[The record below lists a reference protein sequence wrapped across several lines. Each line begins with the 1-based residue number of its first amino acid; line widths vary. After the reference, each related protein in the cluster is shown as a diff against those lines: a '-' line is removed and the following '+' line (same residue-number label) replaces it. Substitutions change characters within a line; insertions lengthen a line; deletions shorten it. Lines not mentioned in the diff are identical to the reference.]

1 MLERS
6 VLFKSFAESIVA
18 ILNRMIPLHSITL
31 FCDSP
36 DFGSCLFF
44 VSGQQRLYPCYFLR
58 FQLIGRYQIFV
69 IFYSAALHLFLE
81 LLDLIF
87 YSLFFHPLELFFVY
101 FFWYS
106 LVSCVRIWFWS
117 HIWFFFWIYLW
128 FFWIF
133 SFIICVWI
141 CFRYCLVSRIRI
153 WFWSYIWFFS
163 RVISGFDLLSGSG

>member
-1 MLERS
+1 
-6 VLFKSFAESIVA
+6 
-18 ILNRMIPLHSITL
+18 MIPLHSITL

-87 YSLFFHPLELFFVY
+87 YSLFFHPLELFFCL
-101 FFWYS
+101 FF
-106 LVSCVRIWFWS
+106 LVFLGLLRPYLVLES
-117 HIWFFFWIYLW
+117 HLVFLQGLFQVLI
-128 FFWIF
+128 
-133 SFIICVWI
+133 
-141 CFRYCLVSRIRI
+141 YCLALVEFLYRVLLQVLFPVS
-153 WFWSYIWFFS
+153 
-163 RVISGFDLLSGSG
+163 GLSVGSSTRSPPESMAESCSIVCR

>member
-69 IFYSAALHLFLE
+69 IFIQLLFIYFRIARF
-81 LLDLIF
+81 DF
-87 YSLFFHPLELFFVY
+87 YSFFHPLELFLFI
-101 FFWYS
+101 F
-106 LVSCVRIWFWS
+106 LVFLGLLRPYLVLES
-117 HIWFFFWIYLW
+117 HLVFFWIYLW